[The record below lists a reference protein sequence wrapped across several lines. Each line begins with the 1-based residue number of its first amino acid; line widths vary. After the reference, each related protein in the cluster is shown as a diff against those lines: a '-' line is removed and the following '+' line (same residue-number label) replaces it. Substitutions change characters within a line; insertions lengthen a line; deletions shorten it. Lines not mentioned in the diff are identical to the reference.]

1 MYDEQQ
7 NGKLVKSVAWERKE
21 CGVPKDGF
29 TITVPGAKD
38 SMRVRCEIH
47 LRNDPPKFQLSGMLA
62 DVMGKEEESAG
73 RVVYALWS
81 RCKVLEL
88 VSEKD
93 QSMVELDET
102 FLELCEKNPLFKES
116 KVGDVVPFRSVCMRA
131 RRKRTCRKSRSR

>member
-1 MYDEQQ
+1 MNERDAEVDAREVLSSGGGGGGGVGLKFSHFIERMKIDVYDEQQ

-62 DVMGKEEESAG
+62 DVVGKEEESAG
-73 RVVYALWS
+73 RVVYALS
-81 RCKVLEL
+81 LIHI
-88 VSEKD
+88 
-93 QSMVELDET
+93 
-102 FLELCEKNPLFKES
+102 
-116 KVGDVVPFRSVCMRA
+116 
-131 RRKRTCRKSRSR
+131 